1 MGVNSNAAEIR
12 GRTEG
17 LGAGGGGR
25 GGGRISYTG
34 AVTTYV
40 SANSFVPG
48 TSCNGM
54 GVGAGGLSPN
64 LQTGSTATY
73 TATIADASQKGTAF
87 PGTPCLVT
95 VAGLGCYLAWANA
108 TTYIE
113 EGNYALSTLNYLP
126 GCPNCSRTPPAVADG
141 TCSSDGSL
149 SCAGGDVNY
158 RCVAKLTTDCQPS
171 LLINS
176 WSGSCASPT
185 GASDSGLIPTCASG
199 PCVQPYQC
207 APH

>member
-1 MGVNSNAAEIR
+1 MVSPKR
-12 GRTEG
+12 RDGRHYLTPPRRITYTAQTANYVSAG
-17 LGAGGGGR
+17 SFLPGTTCSGAGGGGA
-25 GGGRISYTG
+25 ID
-34 AVTTYV
+34 
-40 SANSFVPG
+40 
-48 TSCNGM
+48 
-54 GVGAGGLSPN
+54 PN
-64 LQTGSTATY
+64 PQTGPPSIYSAVL
-73 TATIADASQKGTAF
+73 AQPGQGGTWF

-95 VAGLGCYLAWANA
+95 VDGLGCYLAWANA
-108 TTYIE
+108 TTYME
-113 EGNYALSTLNYLP
+113 EGNYALSGLNYLP
-126 GCPNCSRTPPAVADG
+126 GCPNCARAPPAVADG
-141 TCSSDGSL
+141 MCSSDGSL